1 MPLFRTSIYKTCL
14 TMVIVVLLLTAF
26 CLANLEAGTG
36 PYYMC
41 LFTLIIDVPF
51 LGFLLYKLIRD
62 YREIHK
68 AEKDRKEQKVQKAL
82 DKHS

>member
-1 MPLFRTSIYKTCL
+1 MTLFRTSIYKACL
-14 TMVIVVLLLTAF
+14 TVVIVVLLLTAF
-26 CLANLEAGTG
+26 CLANVEAGTG

-51 LGFLLYKLIRD
+51 LGFLLYKLIQD

-68 AEKDRKEQKVQKAL
+68 ADKERKEQKAL